1 MNQFKDP
8 RTNWKYILIVVIL
21 AIIISVGILAY
32 QQWWVKKHLEKLSE
46 FPELKIPEKITQDE
60 TINWKTYKNEKYGFE
75 IKYPDNFKIDEF
87 PGEVIF
93 YKGEK
98 LTTPPGSVLDP
109 YPIALVIYNRGKD
122 CGDCSVFTLENITI
136 AGYHAVKAITN
147 NQLTDYLWITGE
159 SKAVRI
165 NYGAHDKEDKVK
177 SDVTF
182 NQMLSTFKFIE
193 NETEKTSTKEEA
205 CVNSGGTVKTSSCC
219 ESASDFPNLCL
230 IGPCGCGPQ
239 NSHQIKTCDCGPE
252 KCFNGTEC
260 VASQTP

>member
-1 MNQFKDP
+1 MNWFKDP

-21 AIIISVGILAY
+21 AAIAGGWILGY
-32 QQWWVKKHLEKLSE
+32 QFWWVAKQEVKAPEIKL
-46 FPELKIPEKITQDE
+46 PEKITQDK
-60 TINWKTYKNEKYGFE
+60 TANWKIYSNEKYGFE
-75 IKYPDNFKIDEF
+75 IKYPDDFKIDEF
-87 PGEVIF
+87 PGEVVF

-98 LTTPPGSVLDP
+98 LTIPPGSVLDP

-159 SKAVRI
+159 RNTVRI

-193 NETEKTSTKEEA
+193 TEEIATKEET
-205 CVNSGGTVKTSSCC
+205 CVNSGGTVETSLCC
-219 ESASDFPNLCL
+219 ESASDFLNLCL

-239 NSHQIKTCDCGPE
+239 NSHQIKTCDCGPDR
-252 KCFNGTEC
+252 KML
-260 VASQTP
+260 